1 MTPPPTYAAAVAE
14 AARRALIRVVKD
26 AMRGIEEVELDAE
39 RRWTLLRTVLDDLS
53 TPRER
58 EQTH

>member
-14 AARRALIRVVKD
+14 TARRALIRVVKD
-26 AMRGIEEVELDAE
+26 AMRGIEEVELDPA

>member
-14 AARRALIRVVKD
+14 AARRALLRVVKD
-26 AMRGIEEVELDAE
+26 AMRGIEEVELDPA

>member
-14 AARRALIRVVKD
+14 AARRALLRVVKD
-26 AMRGIEEVELDAE
+26 AMRGIEEVELDPA

-53 TPRER
+53 TPRR
-58 EQTH
+58 EKE